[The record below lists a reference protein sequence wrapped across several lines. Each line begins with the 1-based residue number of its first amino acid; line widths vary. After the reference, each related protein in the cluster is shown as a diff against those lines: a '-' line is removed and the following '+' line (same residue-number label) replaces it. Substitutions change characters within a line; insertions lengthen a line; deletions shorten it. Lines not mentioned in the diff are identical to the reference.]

1 MLRLLAFA
9 LLVLLLLPMRPAQAA
24 YCRTLEGHTFC
35 LIDIQRSAK
44 NYWEYRA
51 IVSVDGVARPV
62 EVYNCRD
69 RFLTRQ
75 DGTQVSFE
83 QEPASRLVCRLYRP

>member
-1 MLRLLAFA
+1 MTRA
-9 LLVLLLLPMRPAQAA
+9 LVLLLFVLLLPILPAQAA
-24 YCRTLEGHTFC
+24 SCRAIAGHEIC
-35 LIDIQRSAK
+35 IVDIQRSAK

-51 IVSVDGVARPV
+51 VVKVDSVTRPV

-75 DGTQVSFE
+75 DGTQIPFS
-83 QEPASRLVCRLYRP
+83 QEPAASLVCRLYRK